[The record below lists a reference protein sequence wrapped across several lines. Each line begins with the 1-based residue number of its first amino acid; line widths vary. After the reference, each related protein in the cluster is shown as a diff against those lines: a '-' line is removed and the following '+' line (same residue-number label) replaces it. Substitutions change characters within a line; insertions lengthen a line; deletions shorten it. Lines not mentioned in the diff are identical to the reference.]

1 MHWGPDLLR
10 GEILQKNKNN
20 PIFFKT
26 GDFLGKFTPVFQ
38 GQLTTWGEK
47 SLPGGNSPPLL
58 YIALWGVEIPPPLTE
73 LSHGKGGEFTRP
85 LRIYHKGNKKIPWR
99 NTLLYNKTFTFY
111 QLVLSHLPA
120 QNQLSTLRHSDIG
133 NSLGEETPEDVGD
146 LFNEID
152 DTSANST

>member
-1 MHWGPDLLR
+1 MG
-10 GEILQKNKNN
+10 
-20 PIFFKT
+20 
-26 GDFLGKFTPVFQ
+26 
-38 GQLTTWGEK
+38 
-47 SLPGGNSPPLL
+47 GGNPSPPDGAVTWERGG
-58 YIALWGVEIPPPLTE
+58 IHPPFVFSPIGMEIPP
-73 LSHGKGGEFTRP
+73 R
-85 LRIYHKGNKKIPWR
+85 RIYHKGNKKIPWR

-152 DTSANST
+152 DTSADPT